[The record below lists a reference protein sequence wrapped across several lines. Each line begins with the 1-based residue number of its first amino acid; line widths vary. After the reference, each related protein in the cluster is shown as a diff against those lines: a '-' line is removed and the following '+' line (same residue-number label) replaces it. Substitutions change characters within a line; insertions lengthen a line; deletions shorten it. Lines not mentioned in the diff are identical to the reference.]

1 MCARKYQCGVR
12 QAAVDENR
20 ARIIAATREL
30 LLDRDASFSIDA
42 VAAQAGVARMTVYYQ
57 FESKR
62 GLLQALFD
70 DLAMRSLVGN
80 LRASFDKTDP
90 LDALDA
96 LIDAF
101 AHFWHA
107 ERPIIRRLR
116 AAMVFD
122 ADFDTEI
129 RSRDERR
136 REHLRTLVQRIGQKG
151 RTADETVNMLHML
164 TSFETFDALAP
175 NGDAAATDRT
185 LTHVTRAIHRLART
199 LL

>member
-12 QAAVDENR
+12 QTAVDENR

-80 LRASFDKTDP
+80 LRASFDKADP

-136 REHLRTLVQRIGQKG
+136 REHLRTIVQRIGQKG

-175 NGDAAATDRT
+175 SDDAAATDRT
-185 LTHVTRAIHRLART
+185 LTHVTRAIRRQART